1 MRKIKSERL
10 TMRLLKMR
18 DWRRLAALDAD
29 FSASPYAA
37 YDLPWPKDRRGIKRL
52 TRQFVRTRLFF
63 AVLLDRKMIGYVCFC
78 EEDGSY
84 DVSYLIHSLYWGQG
98 YAKESVAAAM
108 DFVKKTEFV
117 TTFTAVTARENLPSC
132 KLLLRLGFQEAGR
145 QTVSFFKDEK
155 GEDIFF
161 EAVSFEKSV

>member
-1 MRKIKSERL
+1 MMRIHTERL
-10 TMRLLKMR
+10 LLRRIRRRDLDGLMRLDL
-18 DWRRLAALDAD
+18 D
-29 FSASPYAA
+29 FSNTYYAS
-37 YDLPWPKDRRGIKRL
+37 YDLPWPQEKRAMRRLLHRFI
-52 TRQFVRTRLFF
+52 QTRLFF
-63 AVLLDRKMIGYVCFC
+63 AVLLDRRMIGYVCFC
-78 EEDGSY
+78 EEEDSY
-84 DVSYLIHSLYWGQG
+84 DVSYLIHSAHWGQG

-108 DFVKKTEFV
+108 DFVKKTESV